1 MKEMLRRYLPLWI
14 GIAVFGLAIGLP
26 FGWGFSQF
34 HHSSQVPREAA
45 EPPAQAQSGQ
55 AQSPETYWGRLTTDP
70 SAGGTLLLCLIT
82 AVLAGYTY
90 RLFRATADLAR
101 DTRTASDAALTA
113 STEGLLVA
121 RSALIATNRAWIH
134 SPEVFVGSQPL
145 LFYSKDRP
153 SIGAQASV
161 AIRITNVGNAPAIR
175 VTMHTR
181 LMAGMGAGVFPV
193 LEQARLADEVKSGAF
208 GLGITLFPK
217 EVYPDNIGFREMAH
231 IVHIGK
237 DELDKALAANSS
249 GSGAVVLYVVGCIDY
264 TFPADSLTHHQTG
277 FIRELRRKAPPF
289 LLRPEDG
296 DIASD
301 DLVLI
306 RSPMADARPTD

>member
-181 LMAGMGAGVFPV
+181 LMAGMGAGVFPEFV
-193 LEQARLADEVKSGAF
+193 LGPYPCQTYQQPADGRGIPPLAATKGWHLPSVQFLRHGVIA
-208 GLGITLFPK
+208 
-217 EVYPDNIGFREMAH
+217 
-231 IVHIGK
+231 
-237 DELDKALAANSS
+237 DKA
-249 GSGAVVLYVVGCIDY
+249 G
-264 TFPADSLTHHQTG
+264 
-277 FIRELRRKAPPF
+277 
-289 LLRPEDG
+289 RPEFLNHRCQG
-296 DIASD
+296 PGAHVSGTH
-301 DLVLI
+301 V
-306 RSPMADARPTD
+306 RQCTRTSTPPARTSI

>member
-34 HHSSQVPREAA
+34 RHSSQVPREAA

-55 AQSPETYWGRLTTDP
+55 AQSSETYWERLTSDP

-82 AVLAGYTY
+82 AVLARYTY

-153 SIGAQASV
+153 STGAQASV

-181 LMAGMGAGVFPV
+181 LMAGMGAGVLPRKGGRPMWRT
-193 LEQARLADEVKSGAF
+193 ARCK
-208 GLGITLFPK
+208 
-217 EVYPDNIGFREMAH
+217 
-231 IVHIGK
+231 
-237 DELDKALAANSS
+237 
-249 GSGAVVLYVVGCIDY
+249 
-264 TFPADSLTHHQTG
+264 
-277 FIRELRRKAPPF
+277 
-289 LLRPEDG
+289 
-296 DIASD
+296 
-301 DLVLI
+301 
-306 RSPMADARPTD
+306 